1 MQGALLR
8 LSIRLSPT
16 RLVSGLKSRRK
27 RCAIHLLLHQ
37 PMLYRRVRQH
47 ASPQNASLVGAL
59 PSELAAIAD
68 AEREAYA
75 SARNEVYI
83 GCHELGSTSA
93 VAPVSL
99 SVSVRA
105 PPQLPGWVSE
115 EPEERGQLK
124 MSC

>member
-1 MQGALLR
+1 MPLDKALADTVGKR
-8 LSIRLSPT
+8 LE
-16 RLVSGLKSRRK
+16 KQAQK
-27 RCAIHLLLHQ
+27 
-37 PMLYRRVRQH
+37 VRDTLATASAH
-47 ASPQNASLVGAL
+47 AVQAREAAHDSAAQDASLVGAL